1 LRQYENLLRTIA
13 DQILKGD
20 MAVGSKLPSERATAQ
35 KFVVSRSTVR
45 RAWREL
51 ESLGYVTWSN
61 QSTPVVIRP
70 LESTVRAERSSVG
83 RLAETLSP
91 TFLGDLMQAAVSS
104 ARYNF
109 EIGMPDPELLPVQ
122 DFQQIL
128 RELFSYPSREV
139 FGYSPTLGLERVRRA
154 ISEEFLTRRSISM
167 SYNNILVTAG
177 SLQGLNLLTRLWVR
191 PGDVILTES
200 PTFAGALHIF
210 RSHGAQI
217 LGIPIDSSGINVD
230 MLESLTLR
238 KNPRFLYIQPI
249 GQNPTGVTLSPER
262 RLKLLHWAQ
271 KSQIP
276 IVEDDAYGFLSD
288 EVNPPLAADNRQIPL
303 VYLNTFSKILAPGIR
318 VGFLAAP
325 ADLIRQLVALKQL
338 SDLHT
343 GTLSQLVA
351 EGWLRQGRVDAHIQ
365 RARTI
370 YKGRLKLATRI
381 IKQAT
386 RLTPFAEPV
395 HGFYLFA
402 KLPSGLMAQSL
413 HAKAV
418 QRDILF
424 APGDPFSPDGVLFGN
439 WIRLAIGAQPT
450 AQIETGLRRLARL
463 LDDET
468 DGSSGSSQQT
478 IKLPR
483 S

>member
-1 LRQYENLLRTIA
+1 MRQYENLARTVA
-13 DQILKGD
+13 NQILQGD
-20 MAVGSKLPSERATAQ
+20 VAVGSKLSSERAMAQ
-35 KFVVSRSTVR
+35 QYSVSRSTVR

-51 ESLGYVTWSN
+51 ESLGYVVWSN

-70 LESTVRAERSSVG
+70 LESAVRTERSQVG
-83 RLAETLSP
+83 RLVQTFSP
-91 TFLGDLMQAAVSS
+91 TFLGDLMEAAVSS

-154 ISEEFLTRRSISM
+154 ISEEFLTRRGISM
-167 SYNNILVTAG
+167 PPENILVTAG
-177 SLQGLNLLTRLWVR
+177 SLQGLNLLTRLWVH

-217 LGIPIDSSGINVD
+217 LGIPIDSAGLRVD
-230 MLESLTLR
+230 LLESLTLG
-238 KNPRFLYIQPI
+238 KNPRFLYVQPV
-249 GQNPTGVTLSPER
+249 GQNPTGVTLSPKR
-262 RLKLLHWAQ
+262 RLQLLHWAQ
-271 KSQIP
+271 QSNIP
-276 IVEDDAYGFLSD
+276 VVEDDAYGFLADDS
-288 EVNPPLAADNRQIPL
+288 VRPLIADSRRLPF

-325 ADLIRQLVALKQL
+325 PDLIRQLVALKQL

-370 YKGRLKLATRI
+370 YGTRLKLATRVL
-381 IKQAT
+381 KHAT
-386 RLTPFAEPV
+386 RLTLYAEPT

-402 KLPSGLMAQSL
+402 KLPAGQLAQAL
-413 HAKAV
+413 HQKAS
-418 QRDILF
+418 QRDVLF
-424 APGDPFSPDGVLFGN
+424 APGNPFSPDGQTFSD
-439 WIRLAIGAQPT
+439 WIRLAVGAQPT

-463 LDDET
+463 LDDAQ
-468 DGSSGSSQQT
+468 DGTSGSS
-478 IKLPR
+478 
-483 S
+483 